1 MLTWDFNH
9 QTGIL
14 ETKYMG
20 NIYLQEVVDYI
31 RATKENKDHP
41 RDLKIISDA
50 SQAIFVFTINDLEV
64 IINENN
70 ASLEKYDSI
79 IDALIVEDPKSTA
92 LSILYQ
98 RLERNNKYKFNVFST
113 HEAAEEWLD
122 KY

>member
-31 RATKENKDHP
+31 RSTKENKDHP

>member
-1 MLTWDFNH
+1 
-9 QTGIL
+9 
-14 ETKYMG
+14 MG

-31 RATKENKDHP
+31 RSTKENKDHP

-113 HEAAEEWLD
+113 NEAAEEWLD

>member
-31 RATKENKDHP
+31 RSTKENKDHP

-113 HEAAEEWLD
+113 NEAAEEWLD